1 MNRGAALSDLA
12 FLRML
17 QMVHQQ
23 TTQLVEDL
31 KNYEL
36 PSIIPRSPMDADDFG
51 KSINGS
57 AAAGASSAV
66 SVSAMLDTAMEELF
80 VPYTESQR
88 YLERESKSLS
98 ELYASF
104 LTNFTRYHVSRP
116 PLRDICRRS
125 LTGIRR
131 NARTK
136 AGSPLSSTAW

>member
-1 MNRGAALSDLA
+1 
-12 FLRML
+12 ML

-36 PSIIPRSPMDADDFG
+36 PSIIPKSPIDLDDF
-51 KSINGS
+51 SRSLNGS
-57 AAAGASSAV
+57 AATGSASAV
-66 SVSAMLDTAMEELF
+66 SISAMLDTAMEELF

-104 LTNFTRYHVSRP
+104 LTNFTRYHVS
-116 PLRDICRRS
+116 L
-125 LTGIRR
+125 
-131 NARTK
+131 
-136 AGSPLSSTAW
+136 LSIEQLYQCA

>member
-1 MNRGAALSDLA
+1 
-12 FLRML
+12 ML

-51 KSINGS
+51 KSITGS

-116 PLRDICRRS
+116 PLRDIYRRS

-136 AGSPLSSTAW
+136 AGSHPSSTAW